1 MPCAFVTTLC
11 SWPGCLLPFPTR
23 GPGRCPEA
31 GWSFGE
37 HPDDAVLRELREET
51 GLVGR
56 LGPVVAVYSRTYERS
71 NSRPDMPF
79 QHIGLVYQVDV
90 DDARLV
96 NEAGGST
103 DQCRWLTP
111 AEVEVEPLVE
121 LAAFAVAHRSA
132 KRE

>member
-1 MPCAFVTTLC
+1 MPGGGV
-11 SWPGCLLPFPTR
+11 
-23 GPGRCPEA
+23 E
-31 GWSFGE
+31 FGE

-71 NSRPDMPF
+71 ASRPYRPV
-79 QHIGLVYQVDV
+79 HHVGLIYEVDV
-90 DDARLV
+90 DDVALV
-96 NEAGGST
+96 NEVGGST
-103 DQCRWLTP
+103 DQCRWLTA

-132 KRE
+132 T